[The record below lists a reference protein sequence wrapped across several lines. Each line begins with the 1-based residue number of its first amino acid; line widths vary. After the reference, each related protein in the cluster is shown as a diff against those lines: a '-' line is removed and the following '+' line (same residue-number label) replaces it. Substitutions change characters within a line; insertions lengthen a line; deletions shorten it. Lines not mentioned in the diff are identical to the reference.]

1 MHGIKNK
8 QISIV
13 IADDHIFF
21 REGLVKVLN
30 MTGMVQVLGEASNGQ
45 ELVDLTQQLDP
56 DLLIVDIGMP
66 ILNGIDAVKQI
77 KHLKLRARVI
87 ALSMHSEDVI
97 IIKMLES
104 GAMGYLDKNTTKEEL
119 FEAID
124 SVVVHNRVYFPAST
138 NIHMLD
144 LLTKSSYKP
153 YPNEKLVF
161 TDREIEV
168 VNLVCLEF
176 SNKEI
181 AHQLQLSQRT
191 IETHRVRIME
201 RMNVKSVAGLV
212 AYAYSNGLI
221 NSNKHV

>member
-1 MHGIKNK
+1 MHGIKNN

-13 IADDHIFF
+13 IADDHSFF

-30 MTGMVQVLGEASNGQ
+30 MTGMVQILGEASNGQ
-45 ELVDLTQQLDP
+45 ELVELAERLDP

-66 ILNGIDAVKQI
+66 ILNGIDAVKKI
-77 KHLKLRARVI
+77 REHGIRARVI
-87 ALSMHSEDVI
+87 ALSMHSEDAI
-97 IIKMLES
+97 MIKMLEA
-104 GAMGYLDKNTTKEEL
+104 GAMGYLDKNTSKEEL

-138 NIHMLD
+138 NKHMLD
-144 LLTKSSYKP
+144 LLTTSTYKP
-153 YPNEKLVF
+153 FPDEALTF
-161 TDREIEV
+161 TDRELEV
-168 VNLVCLEF
+168 IKLVCLEF

-181 AHQLQLSQRT
+181 ANQLQLSQRT

-221 NSNKHV
+221 KNN

>member
-1 MHGIKNK
+1 MHGIKQS

-13 IADDHIFF
+13 IADDHSFF

-30 MTGMVQVLGEASNGQ
+30 MTGMVQVVGEASNGQ
-45 ELVDLTQQLDP
+45 ELLELTQKLDP

-66 ILNGIDAVKQI
+66 VLNGIDAVKQI
-77 KHLKLRARVI
+77 RALGLRARVI
-87 ALSMHSEDVI
+87 ALSMHSEDAI
-97 IIKMLES
+97 IIKMLEA
-104 GAMGYLDKNTTKEEL
+104 GAMGYLDKNTSKEEL

-138 NIHMLD
+138 NSHMLD
-144 LLTKSSYKP
+144 LLASSTYKP
-153 YPNEKLVF
+153 FPDETLIF
-161 TDREIEV
+161 TDRELEV
-168 VNLVCLEF
+168 IALVCLEF

-181 AHQLQLSQRT
+181 ANQLQLSQRT

-221 NSNKHV
+221 KSN

>member
-1 MHGIKNK
+1 MHGIKNN

-13 IADDHIFF
+13 IADDHSFF
-21 REGLVKVLN
+21 REGLAKVLN
-30 MTGMVQVLGEASNGQ
+30 MTGMVQIIGEASNGQ
-45 ELVDLTQQLDP
+45 ELVELAERLDP

-77 KHLKLRARVI
+77 RELGIRARVI

-97 IIKMLES
+97 MIRMLEA

-119 FEAID
+119 FAAID

-138 NIHMLD
+138 NLHMLD
-144 LLTKSSYKP
+144 LLSTSTYKP
-153 YPNEKLVF
+153 YPENSLTF
-161 TDREIEV
+161 TDRELEV
-168 VNLVCLEF
+168 IQLVCREF

-181 AHQLQLSQRT
+181 ADQLHLSQRT
-191 IETHRVRIME
+191 IESHRVRIME

-212 AYAYSNGLI
+212 AYAYSKGLV
-221 NSNKHV
+221 SKD

>member
-1 MHGIKNK
+1 MHGIKNN

-13 IADDHIFF
+13 IADDHSFF
-21 REGLVKVLN
+21 REGLVKVLT
-30 MTGMVQVLGEASNGQ
+30 MTGMVQIIGEASNGQ
-45 ELVDLTQQLDP
+45 ELVNLTQQLDP

-66 ILNGIDAVKQI
+66 VLNGIDAVKKI
-77 KHLKLRARVI
+77 KELGLRARVI
-87 ALSMHSEDVI
+87 ALSMHSEDAI
-97 IIKMLES
+97 IIKMLEA

-124 SVVVHNRVYFPAST
+124 SVVAHNRVYFPAST
-138 NIHMLD
+138 NSHMLD
-144 LLTKSSYKP
+144 LLTTSTYKP

-161 TDREIEV
+161 TDRELEV
-168 VNLVCLEF
+168 IQLVCLEF

-181 AHQLQLSQRT
+181 ANQLQLSQRT

-212 AYAYSNGLI
+212 AYAYSNALVK
-221 NSNKHV
+221 N

>member
-1 MHGIKNK
+1 MHGIKHN

-13 IADDHIFF
+13 IADDHSFF

-30 MTGMVQVLGEASNGQ
+30 MTGMVQILGEASNGQ
-45 ELVDLTQQLDP
+45 ELVDLAQTLDP

-66 ILNGIDAVKQI
+66 ILNGIDAVKKIQELGI
-77 KHLKLRARVI
+77 RARVI
-87 ALSMHSEDVI
+87 ALSMHSEDAI
-97 IIKMLES
+97 IIKMLEA
-104 GAMGYLDKNTTKEEL
+104 GAMGYLDKNTSKEEL

-138 NIHMLD
+138 NAHMLD
-144 LLTKSSYKP
+144 LLSTSTYKP
-153 YPNEKLVF
+153 FPDEALVF
-161 TDREIEV
+161 TDRELEV
-168 VNLVCLEF
+168 IKLVCLEF

-181 AHQLQLSQRT
+181 ANQLQLSQRT
-191 IETHRVRIME
+191 IETHRARIME

-221 NSNKHV
+221 KI

>member
-1 MHGIKNK
+1 MHGIKYN

-13 IADDHIFF
+13 IADDHSFF

-30 MTGMVQVLGEASNGQ
+30 MTGMVQILGEASNGQ
-45 ELVDLTQQLDP
+45 ELVDLAQTLDP

-66 ILNGIDAVKQI
+66 ILNGIDAVKKI
-77 KHLKLRARVI
+77 HELGIRARVI
-87 ALSMHSEDVI
+87 ALSMHSEDAI
-97 IIKMLES
+97 IIKMLEA
-104 GAMGYLDKNTTKEEL
+104 GAMGYLDKNTSMEEL

-138 NIHMLD
+138 NAHMLD
-144 LLTKSSYKP
+144 LLSTSTYKP
-153 YPNEKLVF
+153 FPDEALVF
-161 TDREIEV
+161 TDRELEV
-168 VNLVCLEF
+168 IKLVCLEF

-181 AHQLQLSQRT
+181 ANQLQLSQRT
-191 IETHRVRIME
+191 IETHRARIME

-221 NSNKHV
+221 KI

>member
-1 MHGIKNK
+1 MHGIKNN
-8 QISIV
+8 QITIV
-13 IADDHIFF
+13 IADDHSFF

-30 MTGMVQVLGEASNGQ
+30 MTGMVQILAEASNGQ
-45 ELVDLTQQLDP
+45 ELVELAERLDP

-66 ILNGIDAVKQI
+66 VLNGIDAVGQI
-77 KHLKLRARVI
+77 KKMGLRTRVI
-87 ALSMHSEDVI
+87 ALSMHSEDAI
-97 IIKMLES
+97 IIKMLEA
-104 GAMGYLDKNTTKEEL
+104 GAMGYLDKNTSKEEL

-138 NIHMLD
+138 NKHMLD
-144 LLTKSSYKP
+144 LLTTSTYKP
-153 YPNEKLVF
+153 FPEEALTF

-168 VNLVCLEF
+168 IKLVCLEF

-181 AHQLQLSQRT
+181 ANQLQLSQRT

-221 NSNKHV
+221 KNN

>member
-1 MHGIKNK
+1 MHGIKNN

-13 IADDHIFF
+13 IADDHSFF

-45 ELVDLTQQLDP
+45 ELVNLAQQLDP

-66 ILNGIDAVKQI
+66 VLNGIDAVKKIREQG
-77 KHLKLRARVI
+77 LRARVI
-87 ALSMHSEDVI
+87 ALSMHSEDAI
-97 IIKMLES
+97 IIKMLEA
-104 GAMGYLDKNTTKEEL
+104 GAMGYLDKNTSKEEL

-124 SVVVHNRVYFPAST
+124 SVVAHNRVYFPASI
-138 NIHMLD
+138 NAHMLD
-144 LLTKSSYKP
+144 LLSTSTYKP
-153 YPNEKLVF
+153 FPDEALVF
-161 TDREIEV
+161 TDRELEV
-168 VNLVCLEF
+168 IHLVCLEF

-181 AHQLQLSQRT
+181 ANQLQLSQRT

-221 NSNKHV
+221 KK

>member
-1 MHGIKNK
+1 MHGIKNN
-8 QISIV
+8 QITIV
-13 IADDHIFF
+13 IADDHSFF

-30 MTGMVQVLGEASNGQ
+30 MTGMVQILAEASNGQ
-45 ELVDLTQQLDP
+45 ELVELAERLDP

-66 ILNGIDAVKQI
+66 VLNGIDAVGQI
-77 KHLKLRARVI
+77 KKMGMRTRVI
-87 ALSMHSEDVI
+87 ALSMHSEDAI
-97 IIKMLES
+97 IIKMLEA
-104 GAMGYLDKNTTKEEL
+104 GAMGYLDKNTSKEEL

-138 NIHMLD
+138 NKHMLD
-144 LLTKSSYKP
+144 LLTTSTYKP
-153 YPNEKLVF
+153 FPEEALTF

-168 VNLVCLEF
+168 IKLVCLEF

-181 AHQLQLSQRT
+181 ANQLQLSQRT

-221 NSNKHV
+221 KNN

>member
-1 MHGIKNK
+1 MHGIKHN

-13 IADDHIFF
+13 IADDHSFF

-30 MTGMVQVLGEASNGQ
+30 MTGMVQILGEASNGQ
-45 ELVDLTQQLDP
+45 ELVDLAQTLDP

-66 ILNGIDAVKQI
+66 ILNGIDAVKKI
-77 KHLKLRARVI
+77 HELGIRARVI
-87 ALSMHSEDVI
+87 ALSMHSEDAI
-97 IIKMLES
+97 IIKMLEA
-104 GAMGYLDKNTTKEEL
+104 GAMGYLDKNTSKEEL

-138 NIHMLD
+138 NAHMLD
-144 LLTKSSYKP
+144 LLSTSTYKP
-153 YPNEKLVF
+153 FPDEALVF
-161 TDREIEV
+161 TDRELEV
-168 VNLVCLEF
+168 IKLVCLEF

-181 AHQLQLSQRT
+181 ANQLQLSQRT
-191 IETHRVRIME
+191 IETHRARIME

-221 NSNKHV
+221 KI

>member
-1 MHGIKNK
+1 MHGIKNN

-13 IADDHIFF
+13 IADDHSFF
-21 REGLVKVLN
+21 REGLVKVLT
-30 MTGMVQVLGEASNGQ
+30 MTGMVQIIGEASNGQ
-45 ELVDLTQQLDP
+45 ELVNLTQQLDP

-66 ILNGIDAVKQI
+66 VLNGIDAVKKI
-77 KHLKLRARVI
+77 KELGLRARVI
-87 ALSMHSEDVI
+87 ALSMHSEDAI
-97 IIKMLES
+97 IIKMLEA

-124 SVVVHNRVYFPAST
+124 SVVAHNRVYFPAST
-138 NIHMLD
+138 NSHMLD
-144 LLTKSSYKP
+144 LLTTSTYKP

-161 TDREIEV
+161 TDRELEV
-168 VNLVCLEF
+168 IQLVCLEF

-181 AHQLQLSQRT
+181 ANQLQLSQRT

-212 AYAYSNGLI
+212 AYAYSNALI
-221 NSNKHV
+221 RI

>member
-1 MHGIKNK
+1 MHGIKNN

-13 IADDHIFF
+13 IADDHSFF
-21 REGLVKVLN
+21 REGLVKVLT
-30 MTGMVQVLGEASNGQ
+30 MTGMVQIIGEASNGQ
-45 ELVDLTQQLDP
+45 ELVNLTQQLDP

-66 ILNGIDAVKQI
+66 VLNGIDAVKKI
-77 KHLKLRARVI
+77 KELGLRARVI
-87 ALSMHSEDVI
+87 ALSMHSEDAI
-97 IIKMLES
+97 IIKMLEA

-138 NIHMLD
+138 NSHMLD
-144 LLTKSSYKP
+144 LLTTSSYKP
-153 YPNEKLVF
+153 YPNEKLFF
-161 TDREIEV
+161 TDRELEV
-168 VNLVCLEF
+168 IQLVCLEF

-181 AHQLQLSQRT
+181 ANQLQLSQRT

-212 AYAYSNGLI
+212 AYAYSNALVK
-221 NSNKHV
+221 N

>member
-1 MHGIKNK
+1 MHGIKNN

-13 IADDHIFF
+13 IADDHSFF

-30 MTGMVQVLGEASNGQ
+30 MTGMVNIVGEACNGE
-45 ELVDLTQQLDP
+45 ELVELTQQLDP

-66 ILNGIDAVKQI
+66 ILNGIDAVTQI
-77 KHLKLRARVI
+77 KKNGLRARVI
-87 ALSMHSEDVI
+87 ALSMHSEDAI
-97 IIKMLES
+97 IIKMLEA
-104 GAMGYLDKNTTKEEL
+104 GAMGYLDKNTSKEEL

-138 NIHMLD
+138 NTHMLD
-144 LLTKSSYKP
+144 LLTTSSYKP
-153 YPNEKLVF
+153 FPDESLVF
-161 TDREIEV
+161 TERELEV
-168 VNLVCLEF
+168 IKLVCEEF

-181 AHQLQLSQRT
+181 ASQLQLSQRT
-191 IETHRVRIME
+191 VETHRVRIME

-221 NSNKHV
+221 KI

>member
-1 MHGIKNK
+1 MHGIKCD

-13 IADDHIFF
+13 IADDHSFF

-30 MTGMVQVLGEASNGQ
+30 MTGMVQVIGEASNGE
-45 ELVDLTQQLDP
+45 ELVSLASTLDP

-66 ILNGIDAVKQI
+66 VLNGIDAIIQI
-77 KHLKLRARVI
+77 REQGIRARVI
-87 ALSMHSEDVI
+87 ALSMHSEDAI
-97 IIKMLES
+97 MIKMLEA

-119 FEAID
+119 FAAID

-138 NIHMLD
+138 NAHMFD
-144 LLTKSSYKP
+144 LLSTSTYKP
-153 YPNEKLVF
+153 FRDEALVF
-161 TDREIEV
+161 TDRELEV
-168 VNLVCLEF
+168 IQLVCLEF

-181 AHQLQLSQRT
+181 ANQLQLSQRT

-221 NSNKHV
+221 KK